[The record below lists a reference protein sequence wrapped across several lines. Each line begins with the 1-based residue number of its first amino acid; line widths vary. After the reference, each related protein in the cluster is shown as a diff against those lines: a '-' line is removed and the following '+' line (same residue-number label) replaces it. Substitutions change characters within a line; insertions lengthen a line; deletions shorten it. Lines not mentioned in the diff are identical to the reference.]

1 MESILNTIPL
11 ILTLKFN
18 LIATGAIFLILEI
31 MLRIKPV
38 RVVNVSKL
46 HIKEAKALALP
57 GYIFLTPDVQG
68 CQSVIRHEMT
78 HQDQMKRYT
87 ILDMSC
93 ILGWH
98 YGFGMVKSFF
108 RNPKGFSMRN
118 TFWRL
123 WHTNPLEIEA
133 NGNM

>member
-1 MESILNTIPL
+1 MEYILDTIPL
-11 ILTLKFN
+11 ILSLKFN
-18 LIATGAIFLILEI
+18 LIATGVLFLILEI
-31 MLRIKPV
+31 MLRVKPV
-38 RVVNVSKL
+38 RIVNVSKL
-46 HIKEAKALALP
+46 HIKGAKALALP
-57 GYIFLTPDVQG
+57 GYIFMTPDVQG

-87 ILDMSC
+87 IFGVSC

-118 TFWRL
+118 TFWGLRQ
-123 WHTNPLEIEA
+123 TNPLEIEA
-133 NGNM
+133 NENM